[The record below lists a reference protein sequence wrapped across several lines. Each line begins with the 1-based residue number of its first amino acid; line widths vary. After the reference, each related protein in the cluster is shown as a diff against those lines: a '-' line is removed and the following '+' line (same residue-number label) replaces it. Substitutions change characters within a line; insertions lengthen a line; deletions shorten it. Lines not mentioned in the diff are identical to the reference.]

1 MVSSYPN
8 NRSALSKHWSRLIHY
23 NLTCYPR
30 RNHGYL
36 LAIQFILFSIR
47 LSSSFSGY
55 PRHNQSYPVA
65 CHFLGP
71 PFHSS
76 QKSHVPNGTQVL
88 DTPCACSVTV
98 LHGKETR
105 SSGCWE
111 NPRSRQLSPQ
121 NRQRAYN
128 ALTTLHLMRRS
139 VTYLLQT

>member
-65 CHFLGP
+65 CNFLDP
-71 PFHSS
+71 SFRSS
-76 QKSHVPNGTQVL
+76 QKSHIPTGHQFLTRPVLVPSRFFMGKRRAHLAVGKTRGH
-88 DTPCACSVTV
+88 ASSVPKTANARTT
-98 LHGKETR
+98 H
-105 SSGCWE
+105 S
-111 NPRSRQLSPQ
+111 QLSTSCEG
-121 NRQRAYN
+121 
-128 ALTTLHLMRRS
+128 L
-139 VTYLLQT
+139 

>member
-8 NRSALSKHWSRLIHY
+8 NRSVLSKQWSRLIHY

-30 RNHGYL
+30 HNHGYL
-36 LAIQFILFSIR
+36 LVIQFILVSIR

-65 CHFLGP
+65 CHFLVP
-71 PFHSS
+71 PFRSS
-76 QKSHVPNGTQVL
+76 QKSYVPNGTPVL

-111 NPRSRQLSPQ
+111 TRGHASSVPKTANARTTHSQLSTSCEG
-121 NRQRAYN
+121 
-128 ALTTLHLMRRS
+128 L
-139 VTYLLQT
+139 